1 MKSCCCGFIF
11 ISQINLFVSWQL
23 NDIKSE
29 LRDFEIIAN
38 LTRFESWFSCSLYKN
53 QLLIFKCALKKTHI
67 FSDFSQNNGSQLL
80 DSKKYAFN
88 VMYSLPIQL
97 TG

>member
-53 QLLIFKCALKKTHI
+53 QLLIFKCALKKHTFSLILVRIMALSFWTQKNTH
-67 FSDFSQNNGSQLL
+67 L
-80 DSKKYAFN
+80 
-88 VMYSLPIQL
+88 M
-97 TG
+97 